1 MYPRLFQPPP
11 KQSFFLFGP
20 RGVGKTAWA
29 HEQFPDALF
38 FDLLDHQTYTQL
50 LAAPQRLGDRI
61 PQGYKGWV
69 VVDEVQR
76 VPELLNEVHRL
87 IESRRLRF
95 VLTGSSARK
104 LRRRGVNLLAGRAL
118 TRHLHPLTALEL
130 GKDFDLRRALRW
142 GCLPLACTSEKPQDY
157 LNSYAATYLRE
168 EVQQEGFA
176 RNIGAF
182 GRFLEAASFSQGSVL
197 NMAAVARE
205 CAVSA
210 KVVEDYFSILEDLL
224 IGVRLP
230 VFTKRAKRRLITH
243 PKFFYFD
250 AGVFQAIRPRGPLD
264 APEQIHGPALETLFL
279 EQARALN
286 DYRDL
291 GYRLHYWR
299 TAAGDEVDFV
309 LYGERGLR
317 AFEVKMA
324 QNVRPD
330 DLRGLLRFRADFP
343 QAKAYLL
350 YLGNRRWHESGV
362 EVLPFVEC
370 VAQLDH
376 WL

>member
-1 MYPRLFQPPP
+1 MYPRLLQPPP

-20 RGVGKTAWA
+20 RGVGKTAWV
-29 HEQFPDALF
+29 HERFPDALF

-50 LAAPQRLGDRI
+50 LAAPQRLGDQI
-61 PQGYKGWV
+61 PQSHKRWV
-69 VVDEVQR
+69 VVDEIQR
-76 VPELLNEVHRL
+76 VPEVLNEVHRL

-130 GKDFDLRRALRW
+130 GADFDLKRALRW

-182 GRFLEAASFSQGSVL
+182 GRFLEAASYSQGNVL
-197 NMAAVARE
+197 NMAAIARE

-224 IGVRLP
+224 IAVRLP
-230 VFTKRAKRRLITH
+230 VFTKRAKRRLIAH

-264 APEQIHGPALETLFL
+264 APEQIHGAALETLFL
-279 EQARALN
+279 QQVRALN
-286 DYRDL
+286 DYQDL

-299 TAAGDEVDFV
+299 TATGDEVDFV
-309 LYGERGLR
+309 LYGERGIR

-324 QNVRPD
+324 QRIRPD

-343 QAKAYLL
+343 QAKAHLL
-350 YLGNRRWHESGV
+350 YLGNRRWHDRGV
-362 EVLPFVEC
+362 EVLPFTDC
-370 VAQLDH
+370 VTQLDH

>member
-1 MYPRLFQPPP
+1 MYPRLLQPPP
-11 KQSFFLFGP
+11 QQSFFLFGP

-50 LAAPQRLGDRI
+50 LAAPERLGDRI
-61 PQGYKGWV
+61 PQGHKGWV

-76 VPELLNEVHRL
+76 VPEVLDEVHRL

-130 GKDFDLRRALRW
+130 GTDFDLKRALRW

-224 IGVRLP
+224 IAVRLP
-230 VFTKRAKRRLITH
+230 VFTKRAQRRLLAH

-250 AGVFQAIRPRGPLD
+250 AGVYQAIRPRGPLD
-264 APEQIHGPALETLFL
+264 APEQIHGAALETLFL
-279 EQARALN
+279 EQVRALN

-299 TAAGDEVDFV
+299 TATGDEVDFV

-324 QNVRPD
+324 QRIRHD

-343 QAKAYLL
+343 QARAHLL
-350 YLGNRRWHESGV
+350 YLGNRRWHDRGV
-362 EVLPFVEC
+362 EVLPFTDC
-370 VAQLDH
+370 VTQLDH

>member
-1 MYPRLFQPPP
+1 MYPRLLQPPP

-29 HEQFPDALF
+29 HQQFPDALF

-61 PQGYKGWV
+61 PQGHKGWV

-118 TRHLHPLTALEL
+118 TRRMHPLTALEL
-130 GKDFDLRRALRW
+130 GKDFDLKRALRW
-142 GCLPLACTSEKPQDY
+142 GCLPLACTSENPQDY
-157 LNSYAATYLRE
+157 VNSYAASYLRE

-176 RNIGAF
+176 RNISAF

-224 IGVRLP
+224 IAVRVP
-230 VFTKRAKRRLITH
+230 VFTKRAKRRLIAH

-264 APEQIHGPALETLFL
+264 APEQIHGAALETLFL
-279 EQARALN
+279 QQARALN

-299 TAAGDEVDFV
+299 TSTGDEVDFV

-324 QNVRPD
+324 HRVRPD
-330 DLRGLLRFRADFP
+330 DLRGLLRFREDFP
-343 QAKAYLL
+343 RAKAHLL
-350 YLGNRRWHESGV
+350 YLGNRRWHDRGV
-362 EVLPFVEC
+362 EVLPFTDC
-370 VAQLDH
+370 VTQLEH